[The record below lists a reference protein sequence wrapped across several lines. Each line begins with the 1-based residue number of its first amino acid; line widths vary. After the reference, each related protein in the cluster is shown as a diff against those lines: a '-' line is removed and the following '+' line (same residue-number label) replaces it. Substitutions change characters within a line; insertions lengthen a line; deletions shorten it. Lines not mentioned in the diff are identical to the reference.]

1 MDMKHLCRCGLEK
14 HLQRFR
20 VKKFGALGVV
30 LMGLHVLF
38 HVVECLVLPTVF
50 VALGG
55 HAVEEQAAAA
65 SESALVVYTEDG
77 KNEPDFPMNKLVD
90 FRQSLA
96 RGLELRL

>member
-1 MDMKHLCRCGLEK
+1 M
-14 HLQRFR
+14 
-20 VKKFGALGVV
+20 V
-30 LMGLHVLF
+30 LHILF

-65 SESALVVYTEDG
+65 GESVLVVYAEDE
-77 KNEPDFPMNKLVD
+77 KNEPDLPVSKLVD